1 VNTLKV
7 GELKKR
13 KGCLLVARLV
23 EIKAATMSLRMRNH
37 VIKWKGAAA
46 FALIAAFTLIGCSEN
61 NQKVKIGD
69 ALVDMSDMAGD
80 RRSFKAASDR
90 WHASNRSSSDSETMA
105 ALAIIESV
113 AKKNFRKPLNLVGSH
128 YATMA
133 LNAPMGSN
141 ESKVNYTWSR
151 ASFIRAAML
160 GDHYSMCTLSV
171 SYANDGDIKEFESA
185 VWAFVALEFGTGDD
199 VNLGGLVAHA
209 LGRLTPEMKD
219 AARRRADSL
228 ITEIRKNK
236 ATYEQ
241 LVGTD
246 F

>member
-1 VNTLKV
+1 MTWGAVAALTLAGV
-7 GELKKR
+7 LSQ
-13 KGCLLVARLV
+13 V
-23 EIKAATMSLRMRNH
+23 
-37 VIKWKGAAA
+37 
-46 FALIAAFTLIGCSEN
+46 GCSQKD
-61 NQKVKIGD
+61 QKVKIGE
-69 ALVDMSDMAGD
+69 ALVDMSNLDAD
-80 RRSFKAASDR
+80 RKLFRAASDR
-90 WHASNRSSSDSETMA
+90 WHVSKRSESDPETRASIA
-105 ALAIIESV
+105 VIESI
-113 AKKNFRKPLNLVGSH
+113 AKKNFRKPLNLLGSH

-133 LNAPMGSN
+133 MNATVGSDH
-141 ESKVNYTWSR
+141 SKVNYIWSR
-151 ASFIRAAML
+151 VAFVRAAML
-160 GDHYSMCTLSV
+160 GDHYSMRTLSV
-171 SYANDGDIKEFESA
+171 SYGIAGDPNEFESA
-185 VWAFVALEFGTGDD
+185 VWAYVALEFGTGDD